1 MRKAGLRSWFYIGPT
16 LLILAFYLIYPT
28 IATIRLS
35 FYGPNSETFVGFENY
50 VFAFTSAPMLS
61 AFKNNLLWLIFFTSL
76 TVVAGLII
84 AVLVDKVPYES
95 VAKSIIFLPQAISF
109 VGAGVIWQ
117 YVYDYRPNVGL
128 LNAVLTSLFPNFEP
142 VGWLVN
148 SNIATY
154 ALITT
159 GIWMWTGFA
168 MVILSAAIKGIPD
181 EIIDAAKVDG
191 ASGFQIFWRV
201 TVPMIASTIAVVT
214 TTLIIMVLKIFDL
227 IYVMTGARYD
237 TNVIA
242 YEMYRQL
249 YINRNDGRA
258 AAVAVVLL
266 LAIVPVMIVN
276 IRRFQE
282 QEAIR

>member
-1 MRKAGLRSWFYIGPT
+1 MRKGGIRAWLYIGPT

-35 FYGPNSETFVGFENY
+35 FYGPNSEAFVGFENY
-50 VFAFTSAPMLS
+50 AFAFTSDTMLN
-61 AFKNNLLWLIFFTSL
+61 AFKNNLIWLILFTSL
-76 TVVAGLII
+76 TVAGGLII
-84 AVLVDKVPYES
+84 AVLVDKVSYES
-95 VAKSIIFLPQAISF
+95 IAKSVVFLPQAISF
-109 VGAGVIWQ
+109 VGAGVIWK
-117 YVYDYRPNVGL
+117 YVYDYRPEVGL
-128 LNAVLTSLFPNFEP
+128 LNAILTSLLPNFDP
-142 VGWLVN
+142 AGWLV
-148 SNIATY
+148 SSDIATY
-154 ALITT
+154 ALIVI

-242 YEMYRQL
+242 YEMYHQL

-266 LAIVPVMIVN
+266 LAIVPVMIIN

-282 QEAIR
+282 QEAMR